1 MLPPEKLLILR
12 ELAWFRRL
20 DPISR
25 ARLGSGVSILE
36 MRAGEILY
44 QRDEAKEYIY
54 FLVKGC
60 ICESDDLN
68 LLQLHVDERNVWEQH
83 TQTNRLKINR
93 GFISTEIVDINNKSY
108 ESTVVCKTDSMLLK
122 IELEIFCETLK
133 KFPGLRER
141 ILVSIVTRNQEI
153 FDHDDDNLKGVQKS
167 EDKSWKF
174 WLLAIILPVTTCALI
189 SQTSS
194 DINSDQIVFI
204 GIVIAALILWVTEI
218 VPLFAPALL
227 ILSGLALM
235 SIAPLNIVL
244 SGFSS
249 QTFLFMIGL
258 YTIGSLIK
266 ESGLAY
272 RTCLILLSR
281 IPTRKNYIASSLFTI
296 GFLLNPILPSA
307 TARSNIVSP
316 LLSDIKNNFKVLDQ
330 SELYSGLALST
341 YAGITTFSFVFL
353 TAKSENLIL
362 YALLPP
368 QTRDAYGYVSWFM
381 SSLLIAIPL
390 LVIMVAIWHIRFG
403 KYKFSRVTK
412 EKVDDQ
418 LALLG
423 KPTNLEIQAIL
434 SIFIFIIGSLT
445 SVFHGISMAW
455 ISILL
460 LCYLLFSKVISSS
473 KFKAFIDWQFL
484 LFLAVIIGLSN
495 SIPYSGL
502 DTVLV
507 QSLSGLEAIVETNMY
522 FFAVILMI
530 LIYCLRFIL
539 PPKLCAPLLATVFIP
554 IFQNQNINP
563 WYFCIICLVLCDSAF
578 LPYQHAT
585 LANFL
590 AEINS
595 STTLNKKTFYQT
607 NALINVSKIL
617 AIMIGISI
625 WNVLGNL

>member
-1 MLPPEKLLILR
+1 MSSDKLHILR
-12 ELAWFRRL
+12 ELTWFQHL

-25 ARLGSGVSILE
+25 ARLGSGISTLE

-44 QRDEAKEYIY
+44 QRDEVKEYIY
-54 FLVKGC
+54 FLVEGC

-68 LLQLHVDERNVWEQH
+68 LLQLDDDRKNLWDLSRQS
-83 TQTNRLKINR
+83 NRFKINQ
-93 GFISTEIVDINNKSY
+93 GFISSEIVDVKNETY
-108 ESTVVCKTDSMLLK
+108 ETTVVCETDSILLK
-122 IELEIFCETLK
+122 IELQIFCETLK
-133 KFPGLRER
+133 KVPRLKEN

-153 FDHDDDNLKGVQKS
+153 FDQNEDNFQAVQKV
-167 EDKSWKF
+167 EDGSWKF
-174 WLLAIILPVTTCALI
+174 WLLTIILPLATCVLI
-189 SQTSS
+189 SLTSS
-194 DINSDQIVFI
+194 DLNSDQIVFI
-204 GIVIAALILWVTEI
+204 GIVIAALTLWVTEI

-235 SIAPLNIVL
+235 SIAPPDIVL

-368 QTRDAYGYVSWFM
+368 QTRDAFGYVSWFM

>member
-1 MLPPEKLLILR
+1 
-12 ELAWFRRL
+12 
-20 DPISR
+20 
-25 ARLGSGVSILE
+25 

-44 QRDEAKEYIY
+44 QRDEVKEYIY
-54 FLVKGC
+54 FLVEGC

-68 LLQLHVDERNVWEQH
+68 LLQLDDDRKNLWDLSRQS
-83 TQTNRLKINR
+83 NRFKINQ
-93 GFISTEIVDINNKSY
+93 GFISSEIVDVKNETY
-108 ESTVVCKTDSMLLK
+108 ETTVVCETDSILLK
-122 IELEIFCETLK
+122 IELQIFCETLK
-133 KFPGLRER
+133 KVPRLKEN

-153 FDHDDDNLKGVQKS
+153 FDQNEDNFQAVQKV
-167 EDKSWKF
+167 EDGSWKF
-174 WLLAIILPVTTCALI
+174 WLLTIILPLATCVLI
-189 SQTSS
+189 SLTSS
-194 DINSDQIVFI
+194 DLNSDQIVFI
-204 GIVIAALILWVTEI
+204 GIVIAALTLWVTEI

-235 SIAPLNIVL
+235 SIAPPDIVL